1 MRKHVQGLPLEHE
14 GGTLL
19 PEDIQLEMESVV
31 IGRALLKD
39 LERNEEPLSDSSR
52 IRHPISQSASSTV
65 VDAPSEYVEIDL
77 PRVPEVLNLDLHVT
91 EEKSAPP
98 ASAHP
103 RPLLPSRVA
112 IIGNYLPRRC
122 GIATFTTDLCDAIH
136 GEYGATELLALPVND
151 TPEGYSYPARIRF
164 ELSQDELASYRQ
176 AADFLNFSNIDLVC
190 LQHEYGIF
198 GGSAGA
204 HILELLRRLHMPV
217 VTTLHT
223 VLREPDPHQRAVMEE
238 IAALSDRLIVM
249 SRQSADILQEV
260 FHVPISK
267 IDLIPHGIPDLPFTD
282 PHFYK
287 DAFGTE
293 GKDVLLT
300 FGLLSPNKGLENVIR
315 ALPAILA
322 RHSNVVYMIS
332 GVTHPHVLRHEG
344 EKYRD
349 SLQTL
354 ARELGVEDN
363 VIFRNRFVSPQ
374 ELVELIGAADIYI
387 TPYKHKGQVVSGTL
401 AYALS
406 AGKAIISTPY
416 LHAIE
421 LLDDGRGVLVPFDD
435 PQAIA
440 AKTIELLENG
450 TARHA
455 MRKRAY
461 LYTRDMVWHRVAQ
474 LYMGSF
480 ERVYNERLRKP
491 RATFSA
497 QNTEKALDRLPPVK
511 LDHLYRMTDQ
521 TGIVEHAVFV
531 IPNYPE
537 GYTTDDNARALIVAI
552 LLEESGSRTPKDSLD
567 LASRYLAFLWLAFDP
582 ISKRFR
588 NSLSYD
594 HQWND
599 PEGTEDSHGRA
610 LWGLGTV
617 LGRSKDA
624 GLRGA
629 AARLFELA
637 IPAAVEFRS
646 PRACAFALL
655 GLLEYLEAIPGD
667 RAALS
672 AADSLANRLLE
683 SYRANRTADWKWFE
697 NELAYSNAR
706 LPQALIRAGM
716 RGGNDAMVS
725 AGLEAL
731 DWLATVQCCDVKGH
745 FVPIGSHGFHSK
757 TTEKARFDQQP
768 VEACAAVSAFLQ
780 AYRATGEERWRKEAW
795 SAFNWFLGDNDLQI
809 ALYDPST
816 GGCRD
821 GLHPDR
827 ANENQGA
834 ESTLS
839 FLMALLEMRKLG
851 VSGATDNKF

>member
-1 MRKHVQGLPLEHE
+1 MV
-14 GGTLL
+14 
-19 PEDIQLEMESVV
+19 
-31 IGRALLKD
+31 
-39 LERNEEPLSDSSR
+39 
-52 IRHPISQSASSTV
+52 
-65 VDAPSEYVEIDL
+65 
-77 PRVPEVLNLDLHVT
+77 
-91 EEKSAPP
+91 
-98 ASAHP
+98 
-103 RPLLPSRVA
+103 
-112 IIGNYLPRRC
+112 GNHLPRRC

-136 GEYGATELLALPVND
+136 AEYGATELLAMPVND
-151 TPEGYSYPARIRF
+151 AEEGYDYPARIRF
-164 ELSQDELASYRQ
+164 ELSQDDLASYRQ

-204 HILELLRRLHMPV
+204 YILELLRRLQMPV

-223 VLREPDPHQRAVMEE
+223 VLRDPDPDQRAVMQE

-260 FHVPISK
+260 FNVPVSK
-267 IDLIPHGIPDLPFTD
+267 IDLIPHGIPELPFTD
-282 PHFYK
+282 PNFYK
-287 DAFGTE
+287 DGFGTE

-300 FGLLSPNKGLENVIR
+300 FGLLSPNKGIENVIQ
-315 ALPAILA
+315 ALPGILS
-322 RHSNVVYMIS
+322 RHPNVVYMIS
-332 GVTHPHVLRHEG
+332 GVTHPHVLRQEG
-344 EKYRD
+344 DKYRLY
-349 SLQTL
+349 LQKL
-354 ARELGVEDN
+354 ARDLGVETK

-387 TPYKHKGQVVSGTL
+387 TPYRHKGQVVSGTL

-421 LLDDGRGVLVPFDD
+421 LLDDQRGVLVPFDD

-440 AKTIELLENG
+440 EKTIELLDNG

-461 LYTRDMVWHRVAQ
+461 LYARDMVWNRVAQ
-474 LYMGSF
+474 QYMGSF
-480 ERVYNERLRKP
+480 ERVYNERLRNP

-497 QNTEKALDRLPPVK
+497 RNTKKVLNRLPAVN
-511 LDHLYRMTDQ
+511 LDHLCRMTDH
-521 TGIVEHAVFV
+521 TGIVEHAIFV
-531 IPNYPE
+531 VPNYPE
-537 GYTTDDNARALIVAI
+537 GYSTDDNARALIVAV
-552 LLEESGSRTPKDSLD
+552 LLEELGITTPVSPRD

-588 NSLSYD
+588 NCLSYER
-594 HQWND
+594 QWQEL
-599 PEGTEDSHGRA
+599 EGSEDSHGRA

-617 LGRSKDA
+617 LGRTTDT

-629 AARLFELA
+629 AGRLFELA
-637 IPAAVEFRS
+637 VPAAVEFRS

-655 GLLEYLEAIPGD
+655 GLHEYLASFPGD
-667 RAALS
+667 RAAVS
-672 AADSLANRLLE
+672 ASESLANRLLE
-683 SYRANRTADWKWFE
+683 SYRANSSANWKWFE
-697 NELAYSNAR
+697 NVLAYSNAR
-706 LPQALIRAGM
+706 LPQALIQTGM
-716 RGGNDAMVS
+716 RTANDAMVS

-731 DWLATVQCCDVKGH
+731 DWLTALQHCEIKGH
-745 FVPIGSHGFHSK
+745 FVPIGSHGFYSK
-757 TTEKARFDQQP
+757 KTEKARFDQQP
-768 VEACAAVSAFLQ
+768 IEACAAVSACLQ
-780 AYRATGEERWRKEAW
+780 AYRATGKSRWRKEAW
-795 SAFNWFLGDNDLQI
+795 IAFNWFLGDNDLQI
-809 ALYDPST
+809 ALYDPTT

-839 FLMALLEMRKLG
+839 FVMALLEMRGLEE
-851 VSGATDNKF
+851 SPATSSNS